1 MEIKKINE
9 EEKEKLLDNSDAVS
23 VTGGSSE
30 NKSSYILFAQ
40 DGLDDSGFVK
50 LPKDKQSAA
59 QAARRNGILDTRIMT
74 EDYPA
79 ELKKK

>member
-9 EEKEKLLDNSDAVS
+9 EEKEKLLDNSDAES

-40 DGLDDSGFVK
+40 DELDDSGFVK
-50 LPKDKQSAA
+50 LPKDKQSTA
-59 QAARRNGILDTRIMT
+59 QAARRNGILDTRIMN
-74 EDYPA
+74 EDYLT
-79 ELKKK
+79 EVKKK

>member
-9 EEKEKLLDNSDAVS
+9 EENEKLLDNSDAES

-40 DGLDDSGFVK
+40 DELDDSGFVK

-74 EDYPA
+74 EDYLT
-79 ELKKK
+79 EVKKK

>member
-9 EEKEKLLDNSDAVS
+9 EEKEKLLDNSDAES

-40 DGLDDSGFVK
+40 DELDDSGFVK

-74 EDYPA
+74 EDYLT

>member
-9 EEKEKLLDNSDAVS
+9 EEKEKLLDNSDAES

-40 DGLDDSGFVK
+40 DELDDSGFVK

-74 EDYPA
+74 EDYLT
-79 ELKKK
+79 EVKKK

>member
-9 EEKEKLLDNSDAVS
+9 EEKEKLLDNNDAES

-40 DGLDDSGFVK
+40 DELDDSGFVK

-74 EDYPA
+74 EDYLT
-79 ELKKK
+79 EVKKK